1 MGISTQI
8 TRLQNARNAIR
19 AKLVALGLVENT
31 AKLDACATVIS
42 AIENNGAVS
51 ASVKEGES
59 YTIPA
64 GYHNGSGTVKG
75 IAGGGNY
82 NLQAKTVTPTKS
94 QQSITPDDGYYGLSA
109 VTVGVIPAEYQD
121 VSDVTAVEG
130 HVLAG
135 DIFVTKD
142 GSVKAGTMV
151 NNGTVNET
159 IDGLSVTSFTIPAG
173 YHNGTG
179 KVSLTSDI
187 ETALAAI

>member
-8 TRLQNARNAIR
+8 TRLQNARNTIR

-42 AIENNGAVS
+42 EIDNNGAVS

-64 GYHNGSGTVKG
+64 GYHNGAGTVKG

-82 NLQAKTVTPTKS
+82 SLQAKNVTPTKR

-109 VTVGVIPAEYQD
+109 VTVGVIPAEYQN

-142 GSVKAGTMV
+142 GSVKAGTMI
-151 NNGTVNET
+151 NNGAVTES
-159 IDGLSVTSFTIPAG
+159 IDGLSVTSYTIPAG
-173 YHNGTG
+173 YHSGTG
-179 KVSLTSDI
+179 KVSLTNDI
-187 ETALAAI
+187 ESALAAI